1 MINKKKKK
9 KREKN
14 DRCTL
19 HWVFERFNGT
29 FLSIEVL
36 AVRPTHVR
44 LCMCVAPSTRFVW
57 VRQKR
62 IDMNVFLL
70 YFIWSMQLARQTK
83 KKYPVIL
90 FPLSKP
96 YYYQQY
102 MNINTKTKWMFT
114 FALFFCFFFATR
126 FDGRHCCGRMHCKKK
141 LIQTDRP
148 YAAP

>member
-1 MINKKKKK
+1 MIAVHCTGFLNVLTVLFYRLKCLRCGQRTFDCVCVSRQALGLFEFARKESIWTYFCFISYDRCSWRGKRKKK
-9 KREKN
+9 N
-14 DRCTL
+14 
-19 HWVFERFNGT
+19 
-29 FLSIEVL
+29 
-36 AVRPTHVR
+36 
-44 LCMCVAPSTRFVW
+44 
-57 VRQKR
+57 
-62 IDMNVFLL
+62 
-70 YFIWSMQLARQTK
+70 
-83 KKYPVIL
+83 PVIL